1 MRYCALFPVGAGIGR
16 ERFQVH
22 LGVQIIG
29 WIFVA
34 LALVGAVYTLMSAA
48 IVGRFARTRMSA
60 ARELPPV
67 TLLKPLHFD
76 SPGLEED
83 LDTFLN
89 QDYPSPIQIVFG
101 VQDAADPAI
110 AVVNHLKARHPGID
124 IELVIDPRRYG
135 SNAKICNLIN
145 MAEHAKHG
153 VLVLSDSDIAVPRDY
168 LTQVVGALSQPG
180 IGAVTCPY
188 TGHAGAS
195 AWSTL
200 AAMGTSYNFLPDMV
214 FGTWWGIADAC
225 LGSTIALT
233 RATLDNIGGFDA
245 FSNYLADDY
254 EIGRAIRHRGQ
265 RIAVLPMAGSH
276 RSTEETL
283 ADLFH
288 HELRWSRTVR
298 VLRPASHAG
307 AVITHPFPLALAGFA
322 LLGVHM
328 VPLAVVVL
336 TLLARWTLKSQVERA
351 FSAGSGPAWL
361 LPVRDTISVAVF
373 MASFFGQ
380 KVAWRGSRFEVEASG
395 AMSQL

>member
-1 MRYCALFPVGAGIGR
+1 
-16 ERFQVH
+16 VH
-22 LGVQIIG
+22 LGVQVIG
-29 WIFVA
+29 WILVA
-34 LALVGAVYTLMSAA
+34 LAMVGAVYTLLSAG
-48 IVGRFARTRMSA
+48 IVGRFAA
-60 ARELPPV
+60 ARVPGAGELPPV

-83 LDTFLN
+83 LDTFLS
-89 QDYPSPIQIVFG
+89 QDYPSQIQIVFG
-101 VQDAADPAI
+101 VQDDSDPAI
-110 AVVNHLKARHPGID
+110 AVVNHLKARHPDID
-124 IELVIDPRRYG
+124 IALVIDQRRYG

-168 LTQVVGALSQPG
+168 LKKVVGALLQPG
-180 IGAVTCPY
+180 VGAVTCPY

-233 RATLDNIGGFDA
+233 RATLDNIGGFNA

-254 EIGRAIRHRGQ
+254 EIGRSIRHRGQ
-265 RIAVLPMAGSH
+265 RIAVLPMAVSH

-298 VLRPASHAG
+298 VLRPWSHAG

-322 LLGVHM
+322 LLGAHV
-328 VPLAVVVL
+328 VPVAVLAL
-336 TLLARWTLKSQVERA
+336 ALLARWTLKSQVERA
-351 FSAGSGPAWL
+351 FATNSGPAWL